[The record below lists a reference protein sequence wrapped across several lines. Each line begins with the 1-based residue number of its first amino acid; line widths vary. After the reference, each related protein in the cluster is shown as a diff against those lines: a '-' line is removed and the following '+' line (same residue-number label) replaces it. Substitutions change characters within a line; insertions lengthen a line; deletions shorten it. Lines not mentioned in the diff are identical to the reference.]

1 MAIPVQPIDANTH
14 RSQQFGELLEPGLRK
29 LFFDYLKEIPEQ
41 YTQIYKVSMSSKA
54 EEKDWGMGA
63 FKGWTERTSELDE
76 VAYEKL
82 DPGLERLY
90 RHTAFT
96 DGFMIGREFYDDAM
110 YGAIA
115 KFPRVLARAAR
126 VLLEKDGVSLLIN
139 GFTTDAG
146 GTGKSAI
153 YDGQPLFSDSHPLV
167 SHATTTGKNLLT
179 GALNEANLKAALIK
193 IRETVDEAGNPII
206 MVPKKLIVPPQLKHT
221 AEVLLGTKYKPG
233 TDHNDINVL
242 EGKLQLVV
250 MDYLG
255 SNAGG
260 SDTAW
265 FIQCSEHEMNWFW
278 RVKPEFKWKEE
289 FDNFV
294 AKYRGYMRY
303 SFGVS
308 DWRGIYGSTG
318 L

>member
-1 MAIPVQPIDANTH
+1 MAIPVQSTTANTH
-14 RSQQFGELLEPGLRK
+14 VSQQFGELLEPGLRK
-29 LFFDYLKEIPEQ
+29 IFFNYLKEVPEQ
-41 YTQIYKVSMSSKA
+41 YKEIYNVLNSNKA

-63 FKGWTERTSELDE
+63 FQGFTERTSELDE

-96 DGFMIGREFYDDAM
+96 DGFMIGRELYDDEM
-110 YGAIA
+110 YRQIA
-115 KFPRVLARAAR
+115 KFPAALARVAR
-126 VLLEKDGVSLLIN
+126 VRVEKDAVSILIN
-139 GFTTDAG
+139 GFSTDAD
-146 GTGKSAI
+146 KAI
-153 YDGQPLFSDSHPLV
+153 YDGQPLFSASHPLI
-167 SHATTTGKNLLT
+167 SSASTGDNLLT
-179 GALNEANLKAALIK
+179 GALNEANLKAAFIQ
-193 IRETVDEAGNPII
+193 IRQTIDEAGNPVVS
-206 MVPKKLIVPPQLKHT
+206 MPTKLIVPPALQHT

-233 TDHNDINVL
+233 TDYNDINVL
-242 EGKLQLVV
+242 EGKLKLVI

-255 SNAGG
+255 ANAGG

-265 FIQCSEHEMNWFW
+265 YIQCDSHEMNFFW
-278 RVKPEFKWKEE
+278 RTKLEFKWKEE

-303 SFGVS
+303 SYGVS